1 MTTGRRRASHSNS
14 GSSLFNSSGS
24 FRSRTL
30 NFRPNSTQED
40 RGGTR
45 PTAVPSSIGLI
56 LITAILHIC
65 KKSLLFDTKLKVA
78 LYLGALFLGSIVT
91 DAIKVPR
98 SYFSRSDNALNRYF
112 IKWAWGWLL
121 TTMIP
126 WVVLTVHTIGCGRR
140 IILIKHMARLI
151 FATCAWLLWINLF
164 HYIETNFGRCYNT
177 KDILLQEKSKCL
189 QVGKFW
195 SGLDIS
201 GHAFI
206 IIYSSLIL
214 AEEGR
219 SLIGWEGIKDLII
232 QEEHTRTVATENS
245 TGPLKNLC
253 DEDFLFLKKAYK
265 VLTPYLRGLFITMT
279 MQQLLWDIML
289 VATILYY
296 HNMAEKFLGGVAA
309 IFTWYMSY
317 HWLFRMTKLGCTCPG
332 QGLFKYAAEPK
343 INIESNSRMRRNTLN
358 NTRTR
363 YGFIGVLRSM
373 FFT

>member
-14 GSSLFNSSGS
+14 GSSLYNSSGS

-45 PTAVPSSIGLI
+45 PTAVPSSVGLI

-65 KKSLLFDTKLKVA
+65 KKSLLFDTKLKA
-78 LYLGALFLGSIVT
+78 GLYLGALFLGSIVT

-140 IILIKHMARLI
+140 IVLIKHVVRLI
-151 FATCAWLLWINLF
+151 FATCAWIFWINLF

-253 DEDFLFLKKAYK
+253 DEDFQFLKKAYK

-279 MQQLLWDIML
+279 MQQLLWDVML

-309 IFTWYMSY
+309 IITWYMSY
-317 HWLFRMTKLGCTCPG
+317 HWIFRMTKLGCTYPG

-343 INIESNSRMRRNTLN
+343 INIEINSRLRRNTLN
-358 NTRTR
+358 SSRTR